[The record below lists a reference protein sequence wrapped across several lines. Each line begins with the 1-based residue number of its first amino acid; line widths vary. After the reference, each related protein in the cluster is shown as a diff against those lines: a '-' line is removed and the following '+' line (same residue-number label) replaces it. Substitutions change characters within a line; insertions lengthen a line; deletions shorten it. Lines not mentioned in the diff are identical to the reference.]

1 MSPIPVEKQRQKKY
15 YSPVHN
21 YRTTQREP
29 TVTLYCESNDLAP
42 LSEHEYMLLAGIQN
56 VETRYKTFISPDKF
70 EWGNRLK
77 SGDSVCTSLPRVLGV
92 EPLETEAVSAVIR
105 YVGPVEGLP
114 GVTFGVEIK
123 VCDER
128 LVAVVC
134 PYMHACVCACMCVC
148 VCVCVYVYVCVC
160 VCVVCACL
168 CVCVHVRTCFSLLL
182 ASRGGITSCCIKN
195 Y

>member
-77 SGDSVCTSLPRVLGV
+77 SGDSVCTSLPRRRVFGV

-105 YVGPVEGLP
+105 YVGPVDGLP

-128 LVAVVC
+128 LVAV
-134 PYMHACVCACMCVC
+134 CAPICMR
-148 VCVCVYVYVCVC
+148 VYVRVCRGV
-160 VCVVCACL
+160 A
-168 CVCVHVRTCFSLLL
+168 SLFPRCPETPLSQKGEGL
-182 ASRGGITSCCIKN
+182 SQFKV
-195 Y
+195 